1 MLRDSRLRPPPPQGP
16 YGTLIARG
24 APGYPPPLS
33 LHPPPGYPPPG
44 LFLWLM
50 PPLWSTWELAPWPRS
65 AFILGFPS
73 PAGWRLHL
81 VLPS

>member
-1 MLRDSRLRPPPPQGP
+1 MLRDSRLRPPRPRAHTEP
-16 YGTLIARG
+16 LIARG
-24 APGYPPPLS
+24 TPGYPPTLPLVG
-33 LHPPPGYPPPG
+33 PPGF